1 MYSSSVHG
9 HTPSGYYYTSGVHGI
24 SCISNDKAL
33 VIHYK
38 QLELPYMCQR
48 KTCKETWKKL
58 KLIGNIQI
66 EMTSFQE
73 TLGNLLCQYVSY
85 FVSAMF
91 PSEETSMFLYT
102 AKTKRLL

>member
-66 EMTSFQE
+66 EMASF
-73 TLGNLLCQYVSY
+73 
-85 FVSAMF
+85 
-91 PSEETSMFLYT
+91 
-102 AKTKRLL
+102 